1 MKPNCPSSMS
11 KIAEI
16 HNNTSSNIAKT
27 LQEPWVMILGKSL
40 SKSMSECTFIM
51 NSRIAVTSCHD
62 YPLASSVPDSRCR
75 QLSPKFGDCCQR
87 CLYVLKSGWSWL
99 DEFTPRS
106 HLSCLVVI
114 KTYWKAGQPKHRF
127 QVQPSYTQGRKL
139 VTNHNNKGLAYIYHI
154 FKSSKQAIILCL
166 AIQSNLPDKKI

>member
-1 MKPNCPSSMS
+1 MRITHKVWSL
-11 KIAEI
+11 IA
-16 HNNTSSNIAKT
+16 HPAVWDCRDPQQHFKHCKDLT
-27 LQEPWVMILGKSL
+27 EPWVMILGKSL
-40 SKSMSECTFIM
+40 SKSVSECTFIM

-75 QLSPKFGDCCQR
+75 QLSPKFGDCCRR

-99 DEFTPRS
+99 YEFTPRS

-114 KTYWKAGQPKHRF
+114 MTHWKAGQPKHRF

-139 VTNHNNKGLAYIYHI
+139 VTNHSNKGLAH
-154 FKSSKQAIILCL
+154 
-166 AIQSNLPDKKI
+166 LPDFQVL